1 MKIRLAVSKERYSEL
16 RAALES
22 YGIEIDDT
30 ADLILCEDNPF
41 VDSLIVRDKETGEKV
56 VVSVDDIV
64 FVESCGH
71 SVEAHSTKGLYLS
84 SGRLYKIYNILDQSK
99 FIRIS
104 NSVIIAKNKVIKITP
119 TLSMKFILT
128 MANGEK
134 VDVTR
139 SYYYIFK
146 ENFGI

>member
-1 MKIRLAVSKERYSEL
+1 MKIRLEVSKERYSEL

-22 YGIEIDDT
+22 CGIEIDDT
-30 ADLILCEDNPF
+30 ADLILHEDKPF
-41 VDSLIVRDKETGEKV
+41 ADSLIVRDRETGEKV
-56 VVSVDDIV
+56 VVSVNDII
-64 FVESCGH
+64 FIESYGH
-71 SVEAHSTKGLYLS
+71 SVEVHSTKGLYQS
-84 SGRLYKIYNILDQSK
+84 SDRLYKIYSILDQSK

-104 NSVIIAKNKVIKITP
+104 NSVIIAKNKVIKIAP

-128 MANGEK
+128 MISGEK

-139 SYYYIFK
+139 NYYYIFK

>member
-1 MKIRLAVSKERYSEL
+1 MKIRLSVSKERYSEL
-16 RAALES
+16 KTALES
-22 YGIEIDDT
+22 CGIEIDDT
-30 ADLILCEDNPF
+30 ADLILSEDNPF

-64 FVESCGH
+64 LIETYGH
-71 SVEAHSTKGLYLS
+71 SVEVHSTKGLYQS
-84 SGRLYKIYNILDQSK
+84 SDRLYKIYSLLDQSK

-104 NSVIIAKNKVIKITP
+104 NSVIIAKNKVIKIAP

-128 MANGEK
+128 MINGEK

-139 SYYYIFK
+139 NYYYIFK
-146 ENFGI
+146 ESFGI